1 MHVVRSALRNGIYQ
15 RAREVAIPHVVRR
28 EQHLIFLDGVDRD
41 GLAAGDT
48 GERAIPIEES
58 LTDAV
63 DEITVEPEADP
74 APRNPA
80 ESGADLRD
88 EPREIEYVAIERRH
102 LPKERIRDHR
112 RRPGARVQ

>member
-15 RAREVAIPHVVRR
+15 GAREVAVPHVVGR
-28 EQHLIFLDGVDRD
+28 EQHLILLDGVDRD
-41 GLAAGDT
+41 GLTTGDT
-48 GERAIPIEES
+48 GERAIPVEES
-58 LTDAV
+58 LTDTV
-63 DEITVEPEADP
+63 DEITIEPEADA

-80 ESGADLRD
+80 ESGADLWD
-88 EPREIEYVAIERRH
+88 EAREIEHVAIERRH